1 MCLRQWPHTFRSMV
15 TPGHNQKARPRRER
29 ITVKRIAAVAALLV
43 TMLAV
48 PAAAAMASTAGSGPD
63 YSGQGQFAC
72 PLPFLFHQRH
82 HYRHHH
88 HRRNFTC
95 SIAVPFQQQQQDQN
109 CPSGYGY
116 GYGQAQS
123 VTFSV
128 ASGSSTVYQVSGP
141 TVAPA
146 EEFSY
151 DGSTY
156 TVWSINPGDD
166 SFTMSVN
173 GSLYVN
179 GGPDINDATG
189 NLVCS
194 G

>member
-1 MCLRQWPHTFRSMV
+1 
-15 TPGHNQKARPRRER
+15 
-29 ITVKRIAAVAALLV
+29 VKRIAAVAALLV

-48 PAAAAMASTAGSGPD
+48 PAAAAMASTVGSGSGHP
-63 YSGQGQFAC
+63 GQGQFAC
-72 PLPFLFHQRH
+72 PPPFLHRPHFRH
-82 HYRHHH
+82 LSRYRHHH
-88 HRRNFTC
+88 PRRNLSC
-95 SIAVPFQQQQQDQN
+95 SVTVPFQPQQYQN

-123 VTFSV
+123 FTFSV

-156 TVWSINPGDD
+156 TVWSVNPGDD

-189 NLVCS
+189 NLFCS